1 MKLGT
6 DLMDPLNQSERSLS
20 EKDSQTGPPLGENYP
35 ALYEINIDD
44 DVDDDDDDGDDDEV

>member
-44 DVDDDDDDGDDDEV
+44 DVDDDDGDDDEV